1 MTEALTEMHTT
12 LVIGFFLQIMGSGV
26 FGVERKFWTGSNIVV
41 FYAQPVFENIPHSP
55 ALLSVYF

>member
-26 FGVERKFWTGSNIVV
+26 FGVVRKSWKGKGF
-41 FYAQPVFENIPHSP
+41 
-55 ALLSVYF
+55 LLQNY